1 MSEERNKELIF
12 TEELEEM
19 VRGFGEGSQEG
30 AKAALRKSQDDFG
43 FVSIAHIKQI
53 ANAFKLD
60 EKIIK
65 TMIKFMPSIKE
76 SKVEYEIVCC
86 SGPRCA
92 KNGSMEVIKTIKN
105 SLGIDFNETTKDGRV
120 SLRSQNCFK
129 KCKMGPNI
137 MINGKFYHHMNKEKA
152 EEIMKEIVGN

>member
-43 FVSIAHIKQI
+43 YVSIAHIKQI
-53 ANAFKLD
+53 ADAFKLD

>member
-1 MSEERNKELIF
+1 MSKERNKELIF
-12 TEELEEM
+12 AQELEEM
-19 VRGFGEGSQEG
+19 VSGFGKESQDG
-30 AKAALRKSQDDFG
+30 AKAALRRSQDDFG
-43 FVSIAHIKQI
+43 FVSIAHQKQI
-53 ANAFKLD
+53 ASCFNLD

-92 KNGSMEVIKTIKN
+92 KNGSTEVIKTIK
-105 SLGIDFNETTKDGRV
+105 SALGIDFNETTKDGRV

-137 MINGKFYHHMNKEKA
+137 MVNGKFHHHMNKEKA
-152 EEIMKEIVGN
+152 EELLKEIKK

>member
-137 MINGKFYHHMNKEKA
+137 MINGKFYHHMNKGKA